1 MCKNLSSILVLISS
15 YADQATPTLAT
26 CPVNGLDF
34 EGTSKVF
41 KAKCS
46 DDGKY
51 TISYYCIFS
60 LDWDKH

>member
-51 TISYYCIFS
+51 TI
-60 LDWDKH
+60 